1 MSPTS
6 SATSSATSRAT
17 SAAAAAVALI
27 PLRTGGKSRL
37 SEQFDGAKRAE
48 LVLAML
54 DDVVGALVGAGIDDI
69 RLLCG
74 DVAARDAA
82 LARGLTAID
91 DPEDAGAGA
100 PDEPHARLRAAV
112 DAALASIGSDRVRI
126 VVAAD
131 LPLLSADDVR
141 AVLAHASEVVI
152 APTSGGGT
160 GLLLL
165 PVGVTFATFYGPG
178 SALAHQSAARAVMPD
193 ASPHVV
199 ERDGTAWDL
208 DVPEDIEGLAAMLSG
223 RSATAAVLRTLRG

>member
-1 MSPTS
+1 MSPS
-6 SATSSATSRAT
+6 
-17 SAAAAAVALI
+17 SAAAATAVALI

-37 SEQFDGAKRAE
+37 SDQFDPDTRAE

-74 DVAARDAA
+74 DAAARAAA
-82 LARGLTAID
+82 LDRGLTAIE
-91 DPEDAGAGA
+91 DPEDAGAQA
-100 PDEPHARLRAAV
+100 PDETHARLRAAV
-112 DAALASIGSDRVRI
+112 DAALSTVGTDRVRL

-131 LPLLSADDVR
+131 LPLLSAEDVR
-141 AVLAHASEVVI
+141 TVLAHASEVVI

-160 GLLLL
+160 GILLL
-165 PVGVTFATFYGPG
+165 PVGVTFATSYGPG
-178 SALAHQSAARAVMPD
+178 SALAHQSAARAVTPGR
-193 ASPHVV
+193 SPHVV

-208 DVPEDIEGLAAMLSG
+208 DEPEHIEGLASMLSA

>member
-6 SATSSATSRAT
+6 NATSSATSRAT

-74 DVAARDAA
+74 DAAARDAA
-82 LARGLTAID
+82 LARGLTAII
-91 DPEDAGAGA
+91 DPEDAGAQA
-100 PDEPHARLRAAV
+100 PDGPHARLRAAV
-112 DAALASIGSDRVRI
+112 DAALAEVGTDLVRL

-141 AVLAHASEVVI
+141 TVLAHSAEVVI

-160 GLLLL
+160 GILLL
-165 PVGVTFATFYGPG
+165 PVGVTFPTSYGPG
-178 SALAHQSAARAVMPD
+178 SALAHQSAARAVTSD
-193 ASPHVV
+193 VSPHVV